1 MKPDQR
7 SFTESETQRQARNT
21 ALLGSITAFASGLAA
36 IYLSLSGSP
45 GQLWSI
51 LSIFLASLFAIWLSS
66 TGRQLIAGI
75 VLISAVIIQT
85 VSAPWIESGLGVSSA
100 LGSAAMIGIIGLV
113 AFPRRYVGRILMVGV
128 FTGLI
133 IILVDL
139 VAPAGRPAAN
149 SIEIRWAFTLIIFA
163 ISAFLF
169 TREFYTLNIRA
180 KIVLG
185 ILVTGGVSLGVL
197 ALFAFDRAGQTIDT
211 LSGRLETSV
220 RLLAEEQLVNKVS
233 TEAKLANGF
242 FEGIA
247 REAHNLGEYRVAI
260 HSQQNALSQG
270 VYWNAESK
278 LMALEGGKYG
288 NPAGDVSSVF
298 VPSTVELDEAVIK
311 ELNTSAYLDFSAPQ
325 LLEEN
330 PALLAVYY
338 IDTRG
343 VVRYYPNVELA
354 SLLPPDFDATKRPY
368 YEITAP
374 LFNPQRVTRWAIPY
388 VDAAGGGLVVTVAE
402 PVYIGNEF
410 RGVVAADV
418 QLSTITER
426 ISSIRVGQTGYAFML
441 DDSGRI
447 ISMPSAGYEMF
458 GINLDALS
466 ADEFFKQTILG
477 QGSVELDAITRRM
490 VAGGNGLNIIP
501 VDGIDTYITY
511 TRIPSTDYSL
521 AIAVPVSEMQTAITI
536 ARTETEL
543 QTRSALRTAAIVLAV
558 LFISAV
564 MVSLVL
570 GQIIAA
576 PVLRLTQTAN
586 QIIDG
591 DLNAQAAVPSRD
603 EIGTLAQAFNTMTSR
618 LREIL
623 EGLEQRVAERTSEL
637 ASANEK
643 NERRAKQFESV
654 AQITSTISSTRNLD
668 SLLPEITTAISNQF
682 GFYHVGIFLLDS
694 RREYAVLSAANSQGG
709 QRMLARNHQLKV
721 GETGIVGFVTGTG
734 KPRVA
739 LNTGQD
745 AVFFNNPDLPETRSE
760 ISLPLRAGDEV
771 VGALDV
777 QSTKPNAFDQED
789 INILTTLADQVSIA
803 IQNARQYEET
813 RKALAEADLLSRQFI
828 RTGWQQFTT
837 SRKLVGIRHTGARA
851 TLLYRKNGQNKNEA
865 DMNLNQVKTEFNSTT
880 LSLPVKLQG
889 EVIGSVDVRAPGNR
903 KWEQDELDIVTAI
916 LERAALAM
924 ENARL
929 LAESQ
934 KLVAKER
941 TIGEI
946 SAKISVQSDINELL
960 KTAAQE
966 LGHTLP
972 GAEIAI
978 QFNKDDE

>member
-1 MKPDQR
+1 VNLDQS
-7 SFTESETQRQARNT
+7 SFNDAETKRQARNT
-21 ALLGSITAFASGLAA
+21 VLFSSITAFAWGIAA
-36 IYLSLSGSP
+36 IYIMLNDFSSRVWP
-45 GQLWSI
+45 I
-51 LSIFLASLFAIWLSS
+51 LPIFLASILAIWLSR
-66 TGRQLIAGI
+66 TGRHTIGRI
-75 VLISAVIIQT
+75 VLICAVMIQMIII
-85 VSAPWIESGLGVSSA
+85 PLIESGVSVSSG
-100 LGSAAMIGIIGLV
+100 LGAVAMIGTIGLIT
-113 AFPRRYVGRILMVGV
+113 FPRRYVGRILMVSV
-128 FTGLI
+128 FTGVMV
-133 IILVDL
+133 ILVDL
-139 VAPAGRPAAN
+139 FAPAGRPAADFT
-149 SIEIRWAFTLIIFA
+149 EIRWALTLIYFA
-163 ISAFLF
+163 IFVFLF
-169 TREFYTLNIRA
+169 TREFYTLDIRT
-180 KIVLG
+180 KIVLA
-185 ILVTGGVSLGVL
+185 ILGTGGIALVIL
-197 ALFAFDRAGQTIDT
+197 AIFAFDRSGQAINT
-211 LSGRLETSV
+211 LSERLETSV

-233 TEAKLANGF
+233 SEAELANQF
-242 FEGIA
+242 FEDIA
-247 REAHNLGEYRVAI
+247 NQAHNLGEYRVAI

-278 LMALEGGKYG
+278 LIPLEGGQYG

-298 VPSTVELDEAVIK
+298 VPATVELDEAVIK

-325 LLEEN
+325 LLQEN
-330 PALLAVYY
+330 PALLAIYY
-338 IDTRG
+338 IDNRG
-343 VVRYYPNVELA
+343 VVRYYPNVDLA
-354 SLLPPDFDATKRPY
+354 SLLPPDFDATKRSY

-388 VDAAGGGLVVTVAE
+388 IDAAGGGLVVTVAE
-402 PVYIGNEF
+402 PVYIRNEF

-426 ISSIRVGQTGYAFML
+426 ISSIKVGQTGYAFMI
-441 DDSGRI
+441 DDAGRI
-447 ISMPSAGYEMF
+447 ISMPSTGYEMF
-458 GINLDALS
+458 GINLNELPAN
-466 ADEFFKQTILG
+466 EFFKQTILG
-477 QGSVELDAITRRM
+477 EGSVELDAITKRM

-501 VDGIDTYITY
+501 VNGIETYITY
-511 TRIPSTDYSL
+511 TRIPSNGYSL
-521 AIAVPVSEMQTAITI
+521 AIIVPVSEMQTAITI
-536 ARTETEL
+536 ARNETVL
-543 QTRSALRTAAIVLAV
+543 QTRSAIRTAALVLAV

-564 MVSLVL
+564 MVSLAI
-570 GQIIAA
+570 GQVIAS
-576 PVLRLTQTAN
+576 PILRLTQTAN

-591 DLNAQAAVPSRD
+591 DLNAQASVASRD

-618 LREIL
+618 LRELL
-623 EGLEQRVAERTSEL
+623 EGLEKRVAERTSEL

-654 AQITSTISSTRNLD
+654 AQITSTISSTRNMD
-668 SLLPEITTAISNQF
+668 SLLPEITTVISNQF
-682 GFYHVGIFLLDS
+682 GFYHVGIFLLDA
-694 RREYAVLSAANSQGG
+694 RREYAVLSAANSEGG

-739 LNTGQD
+739 QNTGED

-760 ISLPLRAGDEV
+760 ISLPLRVDAEV

-777 QSTKPNAFDQED
+777 QSALPNAFDQED

-813 RKALAEADLLSRQFI
+813 RKALAEAELLSRQFTQ
-828 RTGWQQFTT
+828 TGWQQFTK
-837 SRKLVGIRHTGARA
+837 SKRLVGIRHTGARA
-851 TLLYRKNGQNKNEA
+851 TLLYRKNGQKKNETDFNWNRA
-865 DMNLNQVKTEFNSTT
+865 KAEFNSAS
-880 LSLPVKLQG
+880 LSLPVKLHD

-903 KWEQDELDIVTAI
+903 KWEQDELDIVAAI
-916 LERAALAM
+916 IERAALAM

-946 SAKISVQSDINELL
+946 TSKISMQSDINELL

-978 QFNKDDE
+978 QFNKDSE